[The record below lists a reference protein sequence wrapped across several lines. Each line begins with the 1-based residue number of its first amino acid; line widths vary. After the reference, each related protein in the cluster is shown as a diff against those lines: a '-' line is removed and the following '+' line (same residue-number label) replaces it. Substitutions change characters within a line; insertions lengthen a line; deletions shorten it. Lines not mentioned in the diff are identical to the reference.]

1 MLILDDAT
9 SSLDAT
15 TERAIRQGLAEAME
29 NRTTL
34 VIAHR
39 LSTISLA
46 DEVLVMDR
54 GRIIDRGS
62 HEELLER
69 SQLYSDLIA
78 AGPEP
83 AQLIPEELELPA

>member
-1 MLILDDAT
+1 
-9 SSLDAT
+9 
-15 TERAIRQGLAEAME
+15 ME

-54 GRIIDRGS
+54 GRIVDRGS
-62 HEELLER
+62 HEELMER